1 MDPASLLAN
10 LSAVTGGLKPSP
22 GVSAADLDEIRT
34 LCAFEILRGN
44 GSFLSPPVSFDNP
57 SSLSGASATV
67 SPAETA
73 ALSRVGESA
82 ISALAK
88 DNATYADTRVFR
100 RAQPVLTPQLP
111 DSIPAWAAGWAV
123 ARTIGPFVDGAG
135 RSFWFDL
142 RHIVRQ
148 VQVTGGPGGLVLF
161 TMRLAG
167 HPQPGA
173 KYALPAGTIWIRSKF
188 LAADAPEGGFTG
200 LLIKSGELVLSAPA
214 TTSASLVVL
223 TLATRFELD
232 LKLAAPA
239 ALPPAPPGP
248 GGDAQAALATTPGG
262 FPPGIGPCREFG
274 PEGGSLAS
282 RSGALAT
289 KTARA

>member
-1 MDPASLLAN
+1 MP
-10 LSAVTGGLKPSP
+10 
-22 GVSAADLDEIRT
+22 
-34 LCAFEILRGN
+34 
-44 GSFLSPPVSFDNP
+44 
-57 SSLSGASATV
+57 
-67 SPAETA
+67 
-73 ALSRVGESA
+73 
-82 ISALAK
+82 
-88 DNATYADTRVFR
+88 
-100 RAQPVLTPQLP
+100 
-111 DSIPAWAAGWAV
+111 
-123 ARTIGPFVDGAG
+123 
-135 RSFWFDL
+135 
-142 RHIVRQ
+142 
-148 VQVTGGPGGLVLF
+148 
-161 TMRLAG
+161 LAG

-188 LAADAPEGGFTG
+188 LAADAPEGGSTG